1 MLGPPPAITV
11 PPTLGRGL
19 LVVGRLVGT
28 VLWPLPLLLPVFGR
42 TLLPLLPLLPVLV
55 PWLPPTLGRTVL
67 PLLPLLL
74 LVERTTLLLVAE
86 RVLLLVLML
95 VLTLERLPASGRL
108 LFEVLVVTLVLGLFT
123 TVLVDR
129 LVTALPIDEREV
141 ELLLVTTA
149 LLFGKAVAT
158 LRLPAA
164 AALVVDGRRPWAIAP
179 VEVMASPHASIKPII
194 VL

>member
-42 TLLPLLPLLPVLV
+42 TLLPLLLPVLV

-164 AALVVDGRRPWAIAP
+164 AALEFAAGRRPWAIAP
-179 VEVMASPHASIKPII
+179 VEVMVSPHASIKPII

>member
-42 TLLPLLPLLPVLV
+42 TLLPLLLPVLV

-74 LVERTTLLLVAE
+74 LVERTALLLVAE

-108 LFEVLVVTLVLGLFT
+108 LF
-123 TVLVDR
+123 
-129 LVTALPIDEREV
+129 
-141 ELLLVTTA
+141 
-149 LLFGKAVAT
+149 
-158 LRLPAA
+158 
-164 AALVVDGRRPWAIAP
+164 
-179 VEVMASPHASIKPII
+179 
-194 VL
+194 

>member
-1 MLGPPPAITV
+1 M

-74 LVERTTLLLVAE
+74 LVERTALLVAE

-164 AALVVDGRRPWAIAP
+164 AALVVVDGRRPWAIAP